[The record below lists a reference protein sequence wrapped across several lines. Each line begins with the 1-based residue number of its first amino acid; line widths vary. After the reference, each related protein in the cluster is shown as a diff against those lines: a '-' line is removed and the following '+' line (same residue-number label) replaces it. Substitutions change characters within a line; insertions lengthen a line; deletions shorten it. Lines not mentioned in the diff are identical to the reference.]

1 MKVRRVKSMP
11 WRVVVQV
18 SVLFILFL
26 ALAVPCHAADEESA
40 TKQATK
46 QATETVSKS
55 AQEVAEGMTTLQER
69 VSDSRLVNRSSDD
82 VVAFVLMGIL
92 VASASGMFSKIGCS
106 LLGMLGRIGLGLV
119 GAYIGSMLVRVAQI
133 DFDWSEVIMSYE
145 ELLFSLLGAVA
156 VVGSARFIRWKMEQK
171 KSDSDS

>member
-1 MKVRRVKSMP
+1 MKSSRNQSMP

-18 SVLFILFL
+18 AVVLLFIL
-26 ALAVPCHAADEESA
+26 ALAAPCHAADEPST
-40 TKQATK
+40 TKQSTK
-46 QATETVSKS
+46 QATEAVSES
-55 AQEVAEGMTTLQER
+55 AKDMAEGMETLQKR

-82 VVAFVLMGIL
+82 VVAFILMGIL

-106 LLGMLGRIGLGLV
+106 ILGMLGRIGLGLV
-119 GAYIGSMLVRVAQI
+119 GAYIGSMLVRVAEI

-156 VVGSARFIRWKMEQK
+156 VVGSARFIRWKMAQK
-171 KSDSDS
+171 KSDS